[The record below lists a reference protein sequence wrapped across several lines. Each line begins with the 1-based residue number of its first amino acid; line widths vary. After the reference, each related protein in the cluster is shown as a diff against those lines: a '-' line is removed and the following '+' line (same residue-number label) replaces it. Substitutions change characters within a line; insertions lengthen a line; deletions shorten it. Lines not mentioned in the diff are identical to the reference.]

1 MDNFKNEDVIISSL
15 PKYKEAKANTIQP
28 KYWTVMVISNFFRFI
43 FLGGIIISMS
53 FVINELE
60 SFIWYIVA
68 AVIILWVLYFIL
80 LKKSFKFR
88 SYGLREYDI
97 FYRHGILSRKTT
109 IIPFN
114 RIQHIAINEGFIPR
128 YFKLAQLQIFTAG
141 SDSDDLKISGLLK
154 EDAEKIK
161 EAILGRIEKKIDENL
176 IEDQNA

>member
-1 MDNFKNEDVIISSL
+1 MDNFKNETILISDL
-15 PKYKEAKANTIQP
+15 PKYEEVKTNAIQP
-28 KYWTVMVISNFFRFI
+28 KYWNVMLINNFIRILFMGGFI
-43 FLGGIIISMS
+43 IAMS
-53 FVINELE
+53 FVIDEIKA
-60 SFIWYIVA
+60 FTWYIVA
-68 AVIILWVLYFIL
+68 GIIVLWIFIFIL

-88 SYGLREYDI
+88 SYALREHDI

-114 RIQHIAINEGFIPR
+114 RIQHIAINEGFISR

-161 EAILGRIEKKIDENL
+161 EAILGRIDKKIDEQ
-176 IEDQNA
+176 IVE